1 MRIQYE
7 IQHFLGVENLKNYRK
22 YDKIKKH
29 KLPKIDSTIP
39 FISHFYSLLLNVST
53 RVQTDHLDIF

>member
-22 YDKIKKH
+22 YDKIKN
-29 KLPKIDSTIP
+29 IN
-39 FISHFYSLLLNVST
+39 YQ
-53 RVQTDHLDIF
+53 R